1 MIHGCGIYTW
11 PDGRAYE
18 GQHLGDFEDFA
29 QKPWSKMSTICIT
42 ETPGLQKYFFYFLVS
57 SRVWLA
63 EVIHGS
69 LFFLTG
75 QFQKISNDSSCFFL
89 GITLSYE
96 ALIIFSSGRGMPMT
110 ARLAMASSLGRTAGG
125 RRMLDGPTT
134 DPQGAL
140 GE

>member
-1 MIHGCGIYTW
+1 MVIFHCYVSS
-11 PDGRAYE
+11 PE
-18 GQHLGDFEDFA
+18 G
-29 QKPWSKMSTICIT
+29 ICIT
-42 ETPGLQKYFFYFLVS
+42 ETPGLQKDLFYFLVL
-57 SRVWLA
+57 SRVWRPPF
-63 EVIHGS
+63 GS
-69 LFFLTG
+69 VDLYFLTG

-96 ALIIFSSGRGMPMT
+96 ALGNDFSSGLGMPMT